1 MGSRKSGT
9 TEDRLTRE
17 AFDIEEVNQVR
28 ELGWGSDKEWL
39 FGRQSELTQGKSQH
53 TGEK

>member
-1 MGSRKSGT
+1 MWTFNHRSTDPGSVTMGSRKSGT

-28 ELGWGSDKEWL
+28 ELGWGSDKE
-39 FGRQSELTQGKSQH
+39 
-53 TGEK
+53 